1 MDVRRTESKQMRAI
15 DALPDGFILILAGFV
30 LIVVGVLVSVVRS
43 LGEGSVDAEAGG
55 VVFIGPI
62 PVVFGTSRGVVW
74 IALAIVLLM
83 VVFFFVFYR

>member
-1 MDVRRTESKQMRAI
+1 MYLDTKMEASEG
-15 DALPDGFILILAGFV
+15 LPYGFLLILAGFV

-43 LGEGSVDAEAGG
+43 LSGEGGFDAEAGG

-74 IALAIVLLM
+74 IALAIALLM
-83 VVFFFVFYR
+83 LVSFFVFYR

>member
-1 MDVRRTESKQMRAI
+1 MEASEG
-15 DALPDGFILILAGFV
+15 LPYGFLLILAGFA
-30 LIVVGVLVSVVRS
+30 LIVTGIVVSVVKS
-43 LGEGSVDAEAGG
+43 LGEGEASVEAGG

-83 VVFFFVFYR
+83 LVSFFVFYR